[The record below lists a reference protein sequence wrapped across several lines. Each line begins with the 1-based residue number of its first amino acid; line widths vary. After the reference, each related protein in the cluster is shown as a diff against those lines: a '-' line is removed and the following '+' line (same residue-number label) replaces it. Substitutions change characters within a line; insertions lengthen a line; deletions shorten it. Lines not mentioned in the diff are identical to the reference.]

1 MRVHTRS
8 ASSTVWNH
16 SNGLSDYQ
24 VWTGYRIASG
34 QLNFNH
40 SGRHEDNSRKKLL
53 ACRGCKET
61 MEHLFWGCTSAAAL
75 WAKLVAH
82 LTGKRASGQRTYHF
96 FEACAS
102 RQVHYIPLHRNRML
116 ADQFLG

>member
-34 QLNFNH
+34 QLNFSH

-61 MEHLFWGCTSAAAL
+61 MEHLFWGCTSAPQLFGLNLWRTGRGNEHQANAHTTSLRRAL
-75 WAKLVAH
+75 AGRYTIYLCI
-82 LTGKRASGQRTYHF
+82 GIG
-96 FEACAS
+96 C
-102 RQVHYIPLHRNRML
+102 
-116 ADQFLG
+116 